1 MGLAGAMQIAG
12 QRPKEGGALGSGG
25 VGGVLWWWWLGG
37 GGLINPEAR
46 RADVANRLQLD
57 LTSIWSALHLG
68 RRPCSSAA
76 LARPGRS
83 AAKAD
88 GASVLREA
96 PGHKMCTRRARG
108 PGDVADRSA
117 TARRSHLL
125 LDAGFVVVRC
135 LLCVQGCWV
144 AGHEGTLRTN
154 QVSVAIPG
162 LYQV

>member
-1 MGLAGAMQIAG
+1 MRWGVVGLGVWC
-12 QRPKEGGALGSGG
+12 GGG
-25 VGGVLWWWWLGG
+25 WG

-108 PGDVADRSA
+108 PGDVADRST

-125 LDAGFVVVRC
+125 LDSGFVVVRC
-135 LLCVQGCWV
+135 LLCVQSCWV
-144 AGHEGTLRTN
+144 AGNEG
-154 QVSVAIPG
+154 I
-162 LYQV
+162 